1 MNAAQRWLCAALCA
15 AASTPSA
22 AFAATY
28 TARLRFAPAASA
40 DLAGYFVRVRSS
52 ATNVATTTDVGLPTL
67 GSDGMVSVAI
77 PGLDVRTTYFFTV
90 LSYDAS
96 GTQSTPS
103 NELTTSYATVAPLV
117 DSDGDGLSDAA
128 EDTNLDQRVGA
139 WETDP
144 ERADSD
150 GDGVR
155 DGQDRCGAT
164 AAGVA
169 VDASG
174 CPTAY
179 TLFASRAADRSRP
192 ISLDGSTLGA
202 KIFAFVRPESG
213 VREVRFWLD
222 DPGMRT
228 AARQREGKAPYDFV
242 GGTVSAANPFDTT
255 TVADGAHTIT
265 AAVTLTSGAVRVL
278 NGAFTVANAT
288 CGIGG
293 CTRSGPEDSCDEPG
307 SGGKQLAVSAGR
319 RLRASGVLESS
330 PAMDPT
336 VDGVSLLLRGPE
348 GERLY
353 QSDVPAQ
360 AFTTD
365 RNRRTFRLTRAGG
378 RSIGVRRLV
387 LRRHGD
393 VMIVHLAADAPGL
406 GDVLGTETATWGIRI
421 GTACMRIMP
430 LRCVA
435 RAGGASIRCR

>member
-1 MNAAQRWLCAALCA
+1 M
-15 AASTPSA
+15 
-22 AFAATY
+22 AATY
-28 TARLRFAPAASA
+28 TARLRFAPATSA
-40 DLAGYFVRVRSS
+40 ALAGYQVRVRS
-52 ATNVATTTDVGLPTL
+52 AVTNVATLSDVGLPAL
-67 GSDGMVSVAI
+67 GTDGKVTVDVT
-77 PGLDVRTTYFFTV
+77 GLDVRTTYFFTV
-90 LSYDAS
+90 VSYDAT
-96 GTQSTPS
+96 GAQSAPS
-103 NELTTSYATVAPLV
+103 NELTTSYATVASQV

-128 EDTNLDQRVGA
+128 EDLNLDGRVGPF
-139 WETDP
+139 ETDP
-144 ERADSD
+144 EKPDTD

-164 AAGVA
+164 AAGAA

-179 TLFASRAADRSRP
+179 TLFVSRSADRLRP

-202 KIFAFVRPESG
+202 KVFAFVRPESG

-222 DPGMRT
+222 NPTMRT
-228 AARQREGKAPYDFV
+228 AARQRETKAPYDFL

-255 TVADGAHTIT
+255 TVADGAHAIT
-265 AAVTLTSGAVRVL
+265 AAVTLTSGAVHVL

-293 CTRSGPEDSCDEPG
+293 CTRSGPEDTCDEPG
-307 SGGKQLAVSAGR
+307 RGAKQLAVAAGR
-319 RLRASGVLESS
+319 RLRASGVLESV

-336 VDGVSLLLRGPE
+336 VDGVSLVLRGPD
-348 GERLY
+348 GARLY
-353 QSDVPAQ
+353 QSDVPGD

-365 RNRRTFRLTRAGG
+365 RRRRTFRLRPSGG

-393 VMIVHLAADAPGL
+393 QMIVHLVADAPGL

-421 GTACMRIMP
+421 GTACMRIVP